1 MLRLQAT
8 PQPLC
13 TRPCPAYL
21 ILWHLLSQGF
31 RPGGLQMHFVWQAH
45 VLGKKNVW
53 MPLDA
58 ANALQFA
65 GTSSFLHESL
75 RGLWGWQTLL
85 VWSMDSHAEL
95 DSGISAI
102 PTLFLLQ
109 HNFQAAGLQ
118 RIP

>member
-1 MLRLQAT
+1 
-8 PQPLC
+8 
-13 TRPCPAYL
+13 
-21 ILWHLLSQGF
+21 
-31 RPGGLQMHFVWQAH
+31 MHFVWQAH

-65 GTSSFLHESL
+65 RTSSFLHESL